1 MVAEDVTRENR
12 TAGNVW
18 RVLIGVFLVVL
29 GAFALLTAVGI
40 GDQEES
46 TTTFSGVTS
55 IVLDLDNASVDIEGG
70 DGEVVVAKDVS
81 LGLLGGSATEEQDGD
96 TLRVVLDCQPVLG
109 FGCRGSYRLTVPADV
124 EVNGGTS
131 NGAIGLE
138 NLAGPVDVASSNG
151 RIEMEGLTA
160 DVKVTTSNGAIE
172 GIGLSTPQLSASSS
186 NGRITLSFDV
196 APDSVSART
205 SNGEVEV
212 VLPSDAPPYAV
223 DASTSNGSVDTSI
236 RTDPSAPLTLDVDT
250 SNGDVILRYR

>member
-1 MVAEDVTRENR
+1 MVGEDTLPEDR

-18 RVLIGVFLVVL
+18 RVLIGVFLVVV

-40 GDQEES
+40 GDREES
-46 TTTFSGVTS
+46 TSTFSGVST
-55 IVLDLDNASVDIEGG
+55 IVLDLDNASVDLEGG
-70 DGEVVVAKDVS
+70 GDDVVVAKDVS
-81 LGLLGGSATEEQDGD
+81 LGLLGGSATEEQDGE

-124 EVNGGTS
+124 EVTGGTA

-138 NLAGPVDVASSNG
+138 NLAGGVDVASSNG
-151 RIEMEGLTA
+151 RIEMERLTA

-186 NGRITLSFDV
+186 NGSITLSFDV

-205 SNGEVEV
+205 SNGEVEI

-236 RTDPSAPLTLDVDT
+236 RTDPSATHTLDVDT